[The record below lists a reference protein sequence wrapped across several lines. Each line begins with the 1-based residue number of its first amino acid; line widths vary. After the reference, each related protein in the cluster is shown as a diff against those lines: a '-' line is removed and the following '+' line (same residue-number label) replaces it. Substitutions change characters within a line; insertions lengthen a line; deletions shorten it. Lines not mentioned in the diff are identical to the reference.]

1 LQSFYST
8 HENKKNKKI
17 KELIEGVYKL
27 GANNAA
33 VISTKNIIVDQFLA
47 DRCREPK
54 CIYYG
59 LSKSCPPHVAGPS
72 WFKKNLENYDHAV
85 FFRIDIPSEILYSSQ
100 NREIF
105 QLLHQVAAGIEK
117 FAVKMGFADAQA
129 YAGGSCKNAFCHE
142 YPECQALS
150 EKGECRHPE
159 YARASMSGFG
169 INVARLFE
177 TCGWTRGR
185 GKDSLESTET
195 KMESVCGLV
204 LIE

>member
-1 LQSFYST
+1 MNK
-8 HENKKNKKI
+8 ENHNL
-17 KELIEGVYKL
+17 KETIEEAYKS
-27 GANNAA
+27 GASNAA
-33 VISTKNIIVDQFLA
+33 IISTKNIIVDQFLA

-72 WFKKNLENYDHAV
+72 GFKKNLENYDHAI
-85 FFRIDIPSEILYSSQ
+85 FFKIDIPAEILYSSQ

-105 QLLHQVAAGIEK
+105 QLLHQIAASIEK
-117 FAVKMGFADAQA
+117 TAIKKGFAESQA

-150 EKGECRHPE
+150 ENGKCRHPE
-159 YARASMSGFG
+159 YARSSMSGFG
-169 INVARLFE
+169 IHVAKLFE
-177 TCGWTRGR
+177 ACGWTGGR
-185 GKDSLESTET
+185 ITDDPDSGKD

-204 LIE
+204 LIG